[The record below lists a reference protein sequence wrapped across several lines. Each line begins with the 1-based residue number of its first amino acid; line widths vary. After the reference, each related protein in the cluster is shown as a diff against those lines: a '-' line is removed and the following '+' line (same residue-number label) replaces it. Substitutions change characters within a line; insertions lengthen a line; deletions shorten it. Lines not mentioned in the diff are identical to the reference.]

1 MKKIYAPLTV
11 MLFLFLSY
19 SCCEKNKVEGTWE
32 LVSATWAYSD
42 TNTVEFP
49 TSEYDRE
56 LKMFGKT
63 HVIFIRQDTT
73 NEDLFFSGGGTY
85 KLEGNKYIET
95 LEFSSWRSG
104 IGSISTYECQFRD
117 SMMITTG
124 PLNEKGDKLP
134 GFQLHE
140 EWKRIE

>member
-1 MKKIYAPLTV
+1 MKKFYVPLV
-11 MLFLFLSY
+11 AILFLFFSN
-19 SCCEKNKVEGTWE
+19 SCCKKNQVEGTWE
-32 LVSATWAYSD
+32 LVSAKWYSD
-42 TNTVEFP
+42 TTMVEFP
-49 TSEYDRE
+49 NSEYDRE

-85 KLEGNKYIET
+85 KLEGNKYTET
-95 LEFSSWRSG
+95 VDFISWGSG
-104 IGSISTYECQFRD
+104 IGSICTYECQFRD

-140 EWKRIE
+140 EWKKIE